1 MGILVVKVIGLFYKI
16 PLVNIIG
23 SEGSADF
30 NNAYNIYS
38 VLLTISTAGL
48 PVAVSKMV
56 SEANALG
63 AAEPGAQGVPPV
75 PGSLPDPGCG
85 ILPDHVF
92 WLRAAGRHD
101 ARLPLRRRASARWRR
116 R

>member
-1 MGILVVKVIGLFYKI
+1 MTRQDQAPRRMAAAKPNTFFGGAAILAMGILVVKVIGLFYKI

-48 PVAVSKMV
+48 PVAMSKTI
-56 SEANALG
+56 SEANALDRRN
-63 AAEPGAQGVPPV
+63 QVNR
-75 PGSLPDPGCG
+75 
-85 ILPDHVF
+85 VF
-92 WLRAAGRHD
+92 RVALV
-101 ARLPLRRRASARWRR
+101 ARITVHRV
-116 R
+116 